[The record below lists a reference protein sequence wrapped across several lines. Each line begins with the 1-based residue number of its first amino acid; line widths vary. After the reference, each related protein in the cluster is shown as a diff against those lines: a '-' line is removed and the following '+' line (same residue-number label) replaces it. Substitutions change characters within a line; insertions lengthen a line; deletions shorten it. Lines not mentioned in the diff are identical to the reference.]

1 MQSFN
6 KYLPFIL
13 IVLGMLAISYSAM
26 LISMALGWLVVGLS
40 LCTVAYILSPKGGQV

>member
-1 MQSFN
+1 MQSLG

-26 LISMALGWLVVGLS
+26 MISMALGWLVVGLS
-40 LCTVAYILSPKGGQV
+40 LCTVAYILSPKGGKV